1 MPCWESGTRRDFV
14 QLEYH
19 MLHFHASHARVSS
32 PRIPALRRRPLP
44 ILLLVLLPAISGCE
58 KENPTAGTLPGPA
71 STERTGAPSSAVAAF
86 DLAGR
91 PVDPFQPPDARAF
104 VFIFV
109 STDCPISNRYAP
121 EIRRVAQEFARSDVR
136 FRLVYPDA
144 DTTSEAIRQH
154 MKEFQLPLE
163 ALRDPQHGL
172 VRLGQIH
179 VTPEAA
185 IFLPGRRLVYHGR
198 IDNRYA
204 ELGKERPEATQH
216 DLEDLLK
223 AILEGRPVPYAT
235 ARAVGC
241 YISDPK

>member
-1 MPCWESGTRRDFV
+1 M
-14 QLEYH
+14 
-19 MLHFHASHARVSS
+19 
-32 PRIPALRRRPLP
+32 
-44 ILLLVLLPAISGCE
+44 LLVLLPAISGCE
-58 KENPTAGTLPGPA
+58 KENPTAGTLRGPA
-71 STERTGAPSSAVAAF
+71 AAQRAEAPSSAVTAF

-121 EIRRVAQEFARSDVR
+121 EIRRVAQEFARSGVR
-136 FRLVYPDA
+136 FWLVYPDA
-144 DTTSEAIRQH
+144 DTPFEAIRQH
-154 MKEFQLPLE
+154 MKEFQLLLE
-163 ALRDPQHGL
+163 PLRDPQHGL

-185 IFLPGRRLVYHGR
+185 IFLPGRRLAYHGR
-198 IDNRYA
+198 IDNRYVD
-204 ELGKERPEATQH
+204 LGKERPEATQH

-223 AILEGRPVPYAT
+223 AILEGKPVPYAT